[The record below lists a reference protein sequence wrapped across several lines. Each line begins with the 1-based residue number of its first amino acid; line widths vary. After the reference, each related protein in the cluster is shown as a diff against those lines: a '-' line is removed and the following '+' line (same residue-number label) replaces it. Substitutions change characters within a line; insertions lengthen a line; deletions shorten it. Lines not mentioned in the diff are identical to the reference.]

1 MDGTAAIDRLLA
13 IAGLGPREPTEAA
26 ERRSPYVCLGCEAAY
41 DVQYHV
47 CPNCGGFSVESR
59 ISTERHEDHS
69 TAVFDDS
76 AAE

>member
-13 IAGLGPREPTEAA
+13 LAGLGPQERTKAT
-26 ERRSPYVCLGCEAAY
+26 ERRRPYVCLGCESTY

-59 ISTERHEDHS
+59 GSTGPHGDRRPTVSDG
-69 TAVFDDS
+69 S

>member
-13 IAGLGPREPTEAA
+13 FAGLGPRESTEAT
-26 ERRSPYVCLGCEAAY
+26 ERPSPYVCLGCEAAY

-59 ISTERHEDHS
+59 NSTGRQGDHG
-69 TAVFDDS
+69 TVAFDDS

>member
-13 IAGLGPREPTEAA
+13 LAGLGPREPAEATE
-26 ERRSPYVCLGCEAAY
+26 RSRPYVCLGCESTY

-59 ISTERHEDHS
+59 VATERHGDRSETVLDDS
-69 TAVFDDS
+69 TA
-76 AAE
+76 E